1 MQAVALRVWSGFT
14 SNLQK
19 EPLCLPWAWGPLI
32 DSAWRGPL
40 PDFQVHLPDAHGVCV
55 QHPEHAPQR
64 FTSPQ
69 TLPCAQV
76 PGPPLRQRPQPAGWA
91 FYGVPTNTWARTSE
105 KCRNFPLGGH
115 NPRHSFSAVCR
126 RPQGSSL
133 YHVVTWIATSG
144 HFSHLHCH
152 LKFTA
157 FSCPTDLS
165 AVYLPV
171 SR

>member
-1 MQAVALRVWSGFT
+1 LGCLFLFYSEMQAVALRVWSGFT

-76 PGPPLRQRPQPAGWA
+76 PGPHRGRGPNLQAGLSM
-91 FYGVPTNTWARTSE
+91 G
-105 KCRNFPLGGH
+105 FPLIHGPG
-115 NPRHSFSAVCR
+115 PVRSA
-126 RPQGSSL
+126 GISL
-133 YHVVTWIATSG
+133 LVVTIPDT
-144 HFSHLHCH
+144 
-152 LKFTA
+152 
-157 FSCPTDLS
+157 LS
-165 AVYLPV
+165 LQFAGVLRAPLCTML
-171 SR
+171 